1 MAHVTTPAPRRD
13 SVPRYVTA
21 AKLYAALRTQLGCVD
36 MGWRDETSWYWVT
49 PNGVEFCVAPPTD
62 DANCRIL
69 LEPGSG
75 GELCFPYDY
84 ARELLAQVRAMI
96 TARTPAASP
105 DRLELVIL

>member
-1 MAHVTTPAPRRD
+1 MAHVIKPASRRD
-13 SVPRYVTA
+13 SAPRYVTA

-49 PNGVEFCVAPPTD
+49 PNGVEFCVAPPTN
-62 DANCRIL
+62 DANYRIP
-69 LEPGSG
+69 LEPGSS

-96 TARTPAASP
+96 AARAPAASP
-105 DRLELVIL
+105 ERLEPAIL